1 MTLQIQKKLAAI
13 VGVAESDE
21 IGRVPN
27 KYDEN
32 NLDCSFG
39 ELEAQIK
46 AVNLGWAQNLRHRHV
61 S

>member
-27 KYDEN
+27 KSSLQHHAEAAYN
-32 NLDCSFG
+32 A
-39 ELEAQIK
+39 LEDA
-46 AVNLGWAQNLRHRHV
+46 
-61 S
+61 